1 MNFNVLFI
9 DDDAFMLKALIR
21 TAKRLRPTWTFLGCE
36 MPENWHKVGSTL
48 PSLDMVICDYQMP
61 SINGEQVLRQVMQ
74 ACPAAVRVLLTGD
87 SSEEIVTRASQFSH
101 HIVGKPFSEQAIQE
115 IFHCLERLQRLPF
128 VKSSREQLGKLQGL
142 PVLPDLV
149 NQIRVIL
156 HNPEADLLEVAS
168 LLEHE
173 PALSARLVPLANS
186 AFMGFARPVTN
197 IMEAVLRL
205 GSKLIEAIVILHSVE
220 REFSGKL
227 PPDAHIQINEFA
239 FKHAVL
245 AKKLASYS
253 SLTTTEQDMV
263 FSAAIFSAIG
273 RLIES
278 VYACQEEHEYNANIH
293 IQPGFLNSTLMS
305 AYILTLWGHDEM
317 LCEVLLWQD
326 TPSPEGNSVEQ
337 LSFILFLTKQFL
349 VAKTDEDINQLQD
362 IIESPVLL
370 AAWKRLTAEIPIGS
384 VRAT

>member
-1 MNFNVLFI
+1 MTFNILFI

-21 TAKRLRPTWTFLGCE
+21 TAKRLRPTWTFSGCE
-36 MPENWHKVGSTL
+36 MPENWLKVSETMT
-48 PSLDMVICDYQMP
+48 SLDMVICDYQMP
-61 SINGEQVLRQVMQ
+61 GTNGEQVLKQVMQ

-101 HIVGKPFSEQAIQE
+101 HIIGKPFSEQAIQE
-115 IFHCLERLQRLPF
+115 IFHCLERLKRLPF

-149 NQIRVIL
+149 NKIRAIL
-156 HNPEADLLEVAS
+156 HNPEADLSEVAA

-205 GSKLIEAIVILHSVE
+205 GIKLVEAIVILHSIDKQFV
-220 REFSGKL
+220 GQL
-227 PPDAHIQINEFA
+227 PPSTHLQITEFA
-239 FKHAVL
+239 FKHAVI
-245 AKKLASYS
+245 AKKLSLYS
-253 SLTTTEQDMV
+253 NLTNTEQDTV

-273 RLIES
+273 CLIES
-278 VYACQEEHEYNANIH
+278 VYASQEDQRYNMNVH
-293 IQPGFLNSTLMS
+293 IQHGFLNSTLIS
-305 AYILTLWGHDEM
+305 AYILTLWGHEES

-326 TPSPEGNSVEQ
+326 TPSPEGNAVEQ
-337 LSFILFLTKQFL
+337 LSFILFLTKQL
-349 VAKTDEDINQLQD
+349 LMVKTDVEIIQLQE

-370 AAWKRLTAEIPIGS
+370 AAFQRILAENIHGS
-384 VRAT
+384 DGAT